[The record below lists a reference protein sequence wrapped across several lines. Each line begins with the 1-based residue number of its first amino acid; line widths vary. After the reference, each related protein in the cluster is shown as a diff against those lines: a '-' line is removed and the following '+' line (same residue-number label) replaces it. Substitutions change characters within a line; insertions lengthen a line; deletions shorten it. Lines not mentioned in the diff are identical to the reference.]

1 MRKFILVAPIVMF
14 MVCFA
19 SAQQALKFTVQPK
32 LITSTSSSIKLQWE
46 TSLPTTTEVQYSN
59 GPEMKW
65 HEDQNETTLH
75 ELEIDELTASTIY
88 YVRVISK
95 NGKAGIV
102 TPLRQFSTTSAV
114 AQTVTM
120 TTEGK

>member
-1 MRKFILVAPIVMF
+1 MKKFILVAPLVLF

-19 SAQQALKFTVQPK
+19 TAQQALKFTVQPK
-32 LITSTSSSIKLQWE
+32 LITSTSNSIKLQWE

-65 HEDQNETTLH
+65 HEDTNETTLH
-75 ELEIDELTASTIY
+75 EVEISNLTAATIY

-95 NGKAGIV
+95 SGKAGIV
-102 TPLRQFSTTSAV
+102 TPLRQFATVSESAV
-114 AQTVTM
+114 IVSMVT
-120 TTEGK
+120 ESK

>member
-1 MRKFILVAPIVMF
+1 MRKFILVAPIVLFMF
-14 MVCFA
+14 CFA
-19 SAQQALKFTVQPK
+19 SAQQALKFTSQPK

-65 HEDQNETTLH
+65 HEDKNETTLH
-75 ELEIDELTASTIY
+75 EIVIDELTASTIY

-95 NGKAGIV
+95 SGKAGIV
-102 TPLRQFSTTSAV
+102 TPLRQFSTTTLV
-114 AQTVTM
+114 AETVTM
-120 TTEGK
+120 TIESK